1 MSRCQRMDEHAMELD
16 SVTLE
21 VLSRKLAAITD
32 EMYFSVQRAS
42 RSSYVKEAAD
52 FAVALLDMNGEVFA
66 YPPSATFAFLID
78 TEFKSTIDA
87 VPNLAPGDVIIT
99 NDPYTSNGLSTH
111 LPDLHLI
118 MPYFMDGTI
127 IAYGWSFV
135 HCSDI
140 GGSLPGSV
148 SPALTSIYQ
157 EGMRIPPMK
166 LVRAGE
172 LNADLIG
179 LLRVNSRMAE
189 VVIGD
194 LKAMLGALE
203 TGHLRIKDLVAKQG
217 VERLLAAERDLIEYT
232 ALKAREVLRR
242 IPDGDYEFWDVLD
255 DDMISGIP
263 IRVRLCMRVRDGMV
277 ELDVTGTDPQVRTA
291 YNVPSM
297 GKRMY
302 WLSFRMTTILTTLDP
317 LMPHNAGLYRSITVV
332 NPRGSVLNAEY
343 PDAVSVRNS
352 VPYRLFDCIT
362 GAVMQATPDLLPAP
376 SGGSVITVS
385 LSEIGPDGA
394 SRVVEVIEPL
404 RCGTGAR
411 KGADGTDVR
420 DNNLNNMKNQPIELV
435 EAQSSLRFLEYDIRP
450 DSGGPGQWRGG
461 VGQALTV
468 EILCDGGIFLARGMD
483 RMRFPSWG
491 VAGGKPGAPLRAIH
505 NRGRPDER
513 ALGKI
518 HELHVRKGDTVTLL
532 MPGGAGFGDPYL
544 RDPETVLSDV
554 RRGFVS
560 TESAA
565 RDYGVAIADGRIDAR
580 QTATLRAQHS
590 NEAPAQFTFAA
601 ERSAWESVFTDARMS
616 ELNKRLYALPKVLRH
631 EVRTRVFEA
640 AVPGISAPARPPLTE
655 LIPDF
660 AAAAARFDRA
670 LAELAAGHE

>member
-1 MSRCQRMDEHAMELD
+1 MELD

-52 FAVALLDMNGEVFA
+52 FAVALLDVNGEVFA

-87 VPNLAPGDVIIT
+87 VPDLAPGDVIIT

-118 MPYFMDGTI
+118 MPYFEHGQI
-127 IAYGWSFV
+127 VAFGWSFV

-172 LNADLIG
+172 LNADFIAI
-179 LLRVNSRMAE
+179 LRVNSRMAE

-194 LKAMLGALE
+194 LRAMLGALE
-203 TGHLRIKDLVAKQG
+203 TGYLRIQDLIAKQG
-217 VERLLAAERDLIEYT
+217 VARLLAAERDLIEYT
-232 ALKAREVLRR
+232 ALKAREVLRK
-242 IPDGDYEFWDVLD
+242 IPDGDYEFSDVLD

-263 IRVRLCMRVRDGMV
+263 IRVRLIMRARDGNV

-302 WLSFRMTTILTTLDP
+302 WLSFRLTTILTTLDP

-332 NPRGSVLNAEY
+332 NPPGSVLNAEY

-352 VPYRLFDCIT
+352 VPYRLFDSIT

-376 SGGSVITVS
+376 SGGAIVTVS
-385 LSEIGPDGA
+385 LSEIA
-394 SRVVEVIEPL
+394 SNGYSREVQVIQPL
-404 RCGTGAR
+404 RCGTGALHGR
-411 KGADGTDVR
+411 DGTDVR

-435 EAQSSLRFLEYDIRP
+435 EAQSSARIIEYDIRQ
-450 DSGGPGQWRGG
+450 DSGGPGRWRGG
-461 VGQALTV
+461 VGQTLTV
-468 EILCDGGIFLARGMD
+468 EVLCDGGILLARGMD

-491 VAGGKPGAPLRAIH
+491 VANGRPGATMCAIL
-505 NRGRPDER
+505 NRGRSDER
-513 ALGKI
+513 VLGKI
-518 HELHVRKGDTVTLL
+518 HELHVR
-532 MPGGAGFGDPYL
+532 
-544 RDPETVLSDV
+544 
-554 RRGFVS
+554 
-560 TESAA
+560 
-565 RDYGVAIADGRIDAR
+565 
-580 QTATLRAQHS
+580 
-590 NEAPAQFTFAA
+590 N
-601 ERSAWESVFTDARMS
+601 
-616 ELNKRLYALPKVLRH
+616 
-631 EVRTRVFEA
+631 
-640 AVPGISAPARPPLTE
+640 
-655 LIPDF
+655 
-660 AAAAARFDRA
+660 
-670 LAELAAGHE
+670 

>member
-1 MSRCQRMDEHAMELD
+1 MELD

-52 FAVALLDMNGEVFA
+52 FAVALLDVNGEVFA

-87 VPNLAPGDVIIT
+87 VPDLAPGDVIIT

-111 LPDLHLI
+111 LPDLHLLA
-118 MPYFMDGTI
+118 PYFVNGKI

-172 LNADLIG
+172 VNADFIG
-179 LLRVNSRMAE
+179 LLRVNSRMPE

-203 TGHLRIKDLVAKQG
+203 TGNRRLQDLIAKQG
-217 VERLLAAERDLIEYT
+217 VARLLAAQRDLLEYT

-242 IPDGDYEFWDVLD
+242 IPDGDYEFWDLLD

-263 IRVRLCMRVRDGMV
+263 IRVRLCMRVRDGAV
-277 ELDVTGTDPQVRTA
+277 ELDLTGTDPQVRTA

-302 WLSFRMTTILTTLDP
+302 WLSFRLTTILTTFDP

-343 PDAVSVRNS
+343 PDSVSVRNS
-352 VPYRLFDCIT
+352 VPYRLFDCVT
-362 GAVMQATPDLLPAP
+362 GAVIKATPELLPAP
-376 SGGSVITVS
+376 SGGAMVTVS
-385 LSEIGPDGA
+385 LAEIASDGF
-394 SRVVEVIEPL
+394 SRVVEVIQPM
-404 RCGTGAR
+404 RCGTGAFNGR
-411 KGADGTDVR
+411 DGIDVR
-420 DNNLNNMKNQPIELV
+420 DNSLNNMKNQPIEQV
-435 EAQSSLRFLEYDIRP
+435 EAQSSLRIVEYDIRV

-461 VGQALTV
+461 VGQSLTV
-468 EILCDGGIFLARGMD
+468 QILCDGGIFLARGLD
-483 RMRFPSWG
+483 RMRFPGWG
-491 VAGGKPGAPLRAIH
+491 VAGGRPGAPLRAIL
-505 NRGRPDER
+505 NRGRPGER
-513 ALGKI
+513 VLGKI
-518 HELHVRKGDTVTLL
+518 HELHVRNGDTVTLL
-532 MPGGAGFGDPYL
+532 MPGGAGFGDPFL
-544 RDPETVLSDV
+544 RDPEAVLSDV

-560 TESAA
+560 VEAAA
-565 RDYGVAIADGRIDAR
+565 RDYGVAIADEKIDAN
-580 QTATLRAQHS
+580 QTDALRARRS
-590 NEAPAQFTFAA
+590 NADPPAAFGFDP
-601 ERSAWESVFTDARMS
+601 ERAAWESVFTDARMS
-616 ELNKRLYALPKVLRH
+616 ELNRCLYAMPKVRRQD
-631 EVRTRVFEA
+631 VRASLFEA
-640 AVPGISAPARPPLTE
+640 AVPGISSPTRPPLTE
-655 LIPDF
+655 LMSDP
-660 AAAAARFDRA
+660 AAAAARLDAALGRLAGRA
-670 LAELAAGHE
+670 

>member
-1 MSRCQRMDEHAMELD
+1 MELD

-52 FAVALLDMNGEVFA
+52 FAVALLDVNGEVFA

-87 VPNLAPGDVIIT
+87 VPNLVPGDVIIT

-118 MPYFMDGTI
+118 MPYFEDGQI

-172 LNADLIG
+172 MNADFIA
-179 LLRVNSRMAE
+179 LLRVNSRMAD

-203 TGHLRIKDLVAKQG
+203 TGNHRLQDLIAKQG
-217 VERLLAAERDLIEYT
+217 VQRLLAAERDLLEYT
-232 ALKAREVLRR
+232 ALKARDVLRR
-242 IPDGDYEFWDVLD
+242 IPDGDYEFWDLLD

-263 IRVRLCMRVRDGMV
+263 IRVRLTMRVRDGAV

-302 WLSFRMTTILTTLDP
+302 WLSFRLTTLLTTFDP
-317 LMPHNAGLYRSITVV
+317 LMPHNAGLYRSISVV
-332 NPRGSVLNAEY
+332 NPHGSVLNAEY
-343 PDAVSVRNS
+343 PDAVCVRNS
-352 VPYRLFDCIT
+352 VPYRLFDSIT
-362 GAVMQATPDLLPAP
+362 GAIMQATPDLLPAP
-376 SGGSVITVS
+376 SGGAIVTVS
-385 LSEIGPDGA
+385 LAEIASDGF
-394 SRVVEVIEPL
+394 SRVVEVIQPL
-404 RCGTGAR
+404 RCGTGALNGR
-411 KGADGTDVR
+411 DGTDVR

-468 EILCDGGIFLARGMD
+468 QILCDGGIFLARGMD
-483 RMRFPSWG
+483 RMRFPGWG
-491 VAGGKPGAPLRAIH
+491 VAGGRPGAPLRAIL
-505 NRGRPDER
+505 NRGRPDECV
-513 ALGKI
+513 LGKI
-518 HELHVRKGDTVTLL
+518 HELHVRNGDTVTLL
-532 MPGGAGFGDPYL
+532 MPGGAGFGDPFR
-544 RDPETVLSDV
+544 RDPEAVLSDV
-554 RRGFVS
+554 ERGFV
-560 TESAA
+560 TIEGAA
-565 RDYGVAIADGRIDAR
+565 RDYGVAITDGRIDR
-580 QTATLRAQHS
+580 QGTEALRAKLS
-590 NEAPAQFTFAA
+590 NAEPPGSFAFDP
-601 ERSAWESVFTDARMS
+601 ERAAWESVFSDSRMS
-616 ELNKRLYALPKVLRH
+616 RLNRQLYSLPKAIRQD
-631 EVRTRVFEA
+631 VRTRLFET
-640 AVPGISAPARPPLTE
+640 AVPGISSPTRPPLAE
-655 LIPDF
+655 LMPDPET
-660 AAAAARFDRA
+660 AAARLDAA
-670 LAELAAGHE
+670 LAQLAAGRA

>member
-1 MSRCQRMDEHAMELD
+1 MELD

-52 FAVALLDMNGEVFA
+52 FAVALLDVNGEVFA

-87 VPNLAPGDVIIT
+87 VPNLVPGDVIIT

-118 MPYFMDGTI
+118 MPYFHDGEI
-127 IAYGWSFV
+127 VAYGWSFV

-157 EGMRIPPMK
+157 EGIRIPPMK

-172 LNADLIG
+172 LNADFIAI
-179 LLRVNSRMAE
+179 LRVNSRMAE

-203 TGHLRIKDLVAKQG
+203 TGYLRIQDLIAKQG
-217 VERLLAAERDLIEYT
+217 AARLLAAERDLIAYT
-232 ALKAREVLRR
+232 ALKAREVLRK
-242 IPDGDYEFWDVLD
+242 IPDGDYEFSDVLD

-263 IRVRLCMRVRDGMV
+263 IRVRLCMRVRDGNV

-291 YNVPSM
+291 YNTPSM

-302 WLSFRMTTILTTLDP
+302 WLSFRLTTILTTLDP

-376 SGGSVITVS
+376 SGGSVMTVS
-385 LSEIGPDGA
+385 LSEIAPDGF
-394 SRVVEVIEPL
+394 SRVLEVIEPL

-435 EAQSSLRFLEYDIRP
+435 EAEASIRYVEYDVRP

-461 VGQALTV
+461 VGQTLTV

-483 RMRFPSWG
+483 RIRFPAWG
-491 VAGGKPGAPLRAIH
+491 VAGGMPGAPLRAIL

-518 HELHVRKGDTVTLL
+518 HELHVRKGDTVTML

-544 RDPETVLSDV
+544 RDPDSVLSDV

-560 TESAA
+560 RESAE
-565 RDYGVAIADGRIDAR
+565 RDYGVAIDNNRLNTAKTAALRRR
-580 QTATLRAQHS
+580 QS
-590 NEAPAQFTFAA
+590 NEKPAQFIFAP
-601 ERSAWESVFTDARMS
+601 ERAAWERIFSDARMRR
-616 ELNKRLYALPKVLRH
+616 LNDHLYALPKVLRH

-640 AVPGISAPARPPLTE
+640 AVPGISAPNRPSLIE
-655 LIPDF
+655 LAPDP
-660 AAAAARFDRA
+660 AAAAARLDNA
-670 LAELAAGHE
+670 LAKLTAISA

>member
-1 MSRCQRMDEHAMELD
+1 MELD

-52 FAVALLDMNGEVFA
+52 FAVALLDVNGEVFA

-87 VPNLAPGDVIIT
+87 VPDLAPGDVIIT

-118 MPYFMDGTI
+118 MPYFHDGKI

-135 HCSDI
+135 HCSDV

-157 EGMRIPPMK
+157 EGFRIPPMK
-166 LVRAGE
+166 LVHGGK
-172 LNADLIG
+172 LNAEFIAI
-179 LLRVNSRMAE
+179 LRVNSRMAE

-203 TGHLRIKDLVAKQG
+203 TGHLRIQDLIAKQG
-217 VERLLAAERDLIEYT
+217 AARLLAAERDLIEYT
-232 ALKAREVLRR
+232 ALKAREVLRK
-242 IPDGDYEFWDVLD
+242 IPDGDYDFSDVLD

-263 IRVRLCMRVRDGMV
+263 IRVRLCMRVRDGNV

-302 WLSFRMTTILTTLDP
+302 WLSFRLTTILTTLDP

-376 SGGSVITVS
+376 SGGSVMTVS
-385 LSEIGPDGA
+385 LSEIGPDGF

-411 KGADGTDVR
+411 RGADGTDVR
-420 DNNLNNMKNQPIELV
+420 DNTLNNMKNQPIELV
-435 EAQSSLRFLEYDIRP
+435 EAQTSLRYLEYDIRP

-461 VGQALTV
+461 VGQTLTV

-491 VAGGKPGAPLRAIH
+491 VAGGKPGGPLRAIF

-518 HELHVRKGDTVTLL
+518 HELHVRKGDTVTME
-532 MPGGAGFGDPYL
+532 MPGGAGFGDPFL
-544 RDPETVLSDV
+544 RDPEAVLSDV

-560 TESAA
+560 VESAEH
-565 RDYGVAIADGRIDAR
+565 DYGVAIENGQVNTAKTAELRPR
-580 QTATLRAQHS
+580 QS
-590 NEAPAQFTFAA
+590 NEKPPQFGFAP
-601 ERSAWESVFTDARMS
+601 ERALWEKIFTDARMGQ
-616 ELNKRLYALPKVLRH
+616 LNDRLYALPKVLRH

-640 AVPGISAPARPPLTE
+640 TVPGISAPNRPPLTE
-655 LIPDF
+655 LTPDP
-660 AAAAARFDRA
+660 AAAAARLDKA
-670 LAELAAGHE
+670 LAELTAARA

>member
-1 MSRCQRMDEHAMELD
+1 MELD

-52 FAVALLDMNGEVFA
+52 FAVALLDVNGEVFA

-87 VPNLAPGDVIIT
+87 VPDLAPGDVIIT

-111 LPDLHLI
+111 LPDLHLLA
-118 MPYFMDGTI
+118 PYFVNGKI

-172 LNADLIG
+172 VNADFIG
-179 LLRVNSRMAE
+179 LLRVNSRMPE

-203 TGHLRIKDLVAKQG
+203 TGNRRLQDLIAKQG
-217 VERLLAAERDLIEYT
+217 VARLLAAQRDLLEYT

-242 IPDGDYEFWDVLD
+242 IPDGDYEFWDLLD

-263 IRVRLCMRVRDGMV
+263 IRVRLCMRVRDGAV
-277 ELDVTGTDPQVRTA
+277 ELDLTGTDPQVRTA

-302 WLSFRMTTILTTLDP
+302 WLSFRLTTILTTFDP

-343 PDAVSVRNS
+343 PDSVSVRNS
-352 VPYRLFDCIT
+352 VPYRLFDCVT
-362 GAVMQATPDLLPAP
+362 GAVIKATPELLPAP
-376 SGGSVITVS
+376 SGGAMVTVS
-385 LSEIGPDGA
+385 LAEIASDGF
-394 SRVVEVIEPL
+394 SRVVEVIQPM
-404 RCGTGAR
+404 RCGTGAFNGR
-411 KGADGTDVR
+411 DGIDVR
-420 DNNLNNMKNQPIELV
+420 DNSLNNMKNQPIEQV
-435 EAQSSLRFLEYDIRP
+435 EAQSSLRIVEYDIRV

-461 VGQALTV
+461 VGQSLTV
-468 EILCDGGIFLARGMD
+468 QILCDGGIFLARGLD
-483 RMRFPSWG
+483 RMRFPGWG
-491 VAGGKPGAPLRAIH
+491 VAGGRPGAPLRAIL
-505 NRGRPDER
+505 NRGRPGER
-513 ALGKI
+513 VLGKI
-518 HELHVRKGDTVTLL
+518 HELHVRNGDTVTLL
-532 MPGGAGFGDPYL
+532 MPGGAGFGDPFL
-544 RDPETVLSDV
+544 RDPEAVLSDV

-560 TESAA
+560 VEAAA
-565 RDYGVAIADGRIDAR
+565 RDYGVAIADEKIDAN
-580 QTATLRAQHS
+580 QTEALRARRS
-590 NEAPAQFTFAA
+590 NADPPAAFGFDP
-601 ERSAWESVFTDARMS
+601 ERAAWESVFTDARMS
-616 ELNKRLYALPKVLRH
+616 ELNRCLYAMPKVRRQD
-631 EVRTRVFEA
+631 VRASLFEA
-640 AVPGISAPARPPLTE
+640 AVPGISSPTRPPLTE
-655 LIPDF
+655 LMSDP
-660 AAAAARFDRA
+660 AAAAARLDAALGRLAGRA
-670 LAELAAGHE
+670 

>member
-1 MSRCQRMDEHAMELD
+1 MELD

-21 VLSRKLAAITD
+21 ILSRKLAAITD
-32 EMYFSVQRAS
+32 EMYYSVQRAS

-52 FAVALLDMNGEVFA
+52 FAVALLDLNGEVFA

-87 VPNLAPGDVIIT
+87 VPDLAPGDVVIT

-118 MPYFMDGTI
+118 APYFVDGEI
-127 IAYGWSFV
+127 VAYGWSFV

-140 GGSLPGSV
+140 GGSIPGSV

-157 EGMRIPPMK
+157 EGLRIPPMK
-166 LVRAGE
+166 LVRRGE
-172 LNADLIG
+172 LNADFIA

-203 TGHLRIKDLVAKQG
+203 TANRRLMELIAKQG
-217 VERLLAAERDLIEYT
+217 VPRLLAAQRDVIEYS

-255 DDMISGIP
+255 DDMVSGIP
-263 IRVRLCMRVRDGMV
+263 IRVRLTMRVRDGTV
-277 ELDVTGTDPQVRTA
+277 ELDLTGTDPQVRTA

-302 WLSFRMTTILTTLDP
+302 WLTFRLTTILTTFDP
-317 LMPHNAGLYRSITVV
+317 SMPHNIGMYRWITVV

-352 VPYRLFDCIT
+352 VPYRLFDSIT
-362 GAVMQATPDLLPAP
+362 GAVMQATPNLLPAP
-376 SGGSVITVS
+376 SGGAIVTVS
-385 LSEIGPDGA
+385 LSEIGANGY
-394 SRVVEVIEPL
+394 SREVQVIQPL
-404 RCGTGAR
+404 RCGTGALSGR
-411 KGADGTDVR
+411 DGTDVR

-435 EAQSSLRFLEYDIRP
+435 EAQSSARIIEYDIRP
-450 DSGGPGQWRGG
+450 DSGAPGKWRGG
-461 VGQALTV
+461 VGQSLTV
-468 EILCDGGIFLARGMD
+468 EVLCDGGILLARGMD

-491 VAGGKPGAPLRAIH
+491 VAGGRPGAPMRAVL
-505 NRGRPDER
+505 NLGRPDER
-513 ALGKI
+513 LLGKL
-518 HELHVRKGDTVTLL
+518 HELHVRRGDTLTLL
-532 MPGGAGFGDPYL
+532 MPGGAGFGDPFE
-544 RDPETVLSDV
+544 RDPDAVLSDV

-560 TESAA
+560 VAA
-565 RDYGVAIADGRIDAR
+565 AASDYGVSVVGGTVDAALTAKLRAGRANT
-580 QTATLRAQHS
+580 TATFNFGPERELW
-590 NEAPAQFTFAA
+590 EA
-601 ERSAWESVFTDARMS
+601 VFTDARMQA
-616 ELNKRLYALPKVLRH
+616 LNRHLYALPKALRQ
-631 EVRTRVFEA
+631 EVRAQVLER
-640 AVPGISAPARPPLTE
+640 AVPGICSPDRPPLAE
-655 LIPDF
+655 LVRDP
-660 AAAAARFDRA
+660 AAAAARLEAA
-670 LAELAAGHE
+670 LAELAPA

>member
-1 MSRCQRMDEHAMELD
+1 MELD

-52 FAVALLDMNGEVFA
+52 FAVALLGVDGEVFA

-87 VPNLAPGDVIIT
+87 VPDLVPGDVIIT

-118 MPYFMDGTI
+118 APYFVDGSI
-127 IAYGWSFV
+127 VAYGWSFV

-179 LLRVNSRMAE
+179 LLRLNSRMPE

-203 TGHLRIKDLVAKQG
+203 TGNRRLQDLIAKQG
-217 VERLLAAERDLIEYT
+217 VSRVLAAQRDLLEYT
-232 ALKAREVLRR
+232 ALKARAVLRR

-263 IRVRLCMRVRDGMV
+263 IRVRLTMRVRDGAV

-302 WLSFRMTTILTTLDP
+302 WLSFRMTTLLTTLDP

-332 NPRGSVLNAEY
+332 NPRGTVLNAEY

-362 GAVMQATPDLLPAP
+362 GAVMKATPDLLPAP

-385 LSEIGPDGA
+385 LAEIAADGF

-411 KGADGTDVR
+411 NGADGTDVR

-435 EAQSSLRFLEYDIRP
+435 EAQTSVRYLEYDIRP
-450 DSGGPGQWRGG
+450 DSGGPGRWRGG

-468 EILCDGGIFLARGMD
+468 EILCDGGIYLARGMD
-483 RMRFPSWG
+483 RMRFPAWG
-491 VAGGKPGAPLRAIH
+491 VAGGRPGAPMRAIF
-505 NRGRPDER
+505 NWGRPDER
-513 ALGKI
+513 VLGKI
-518 HELHVRKGDTVTLL
+518 HELHVRKGDTVTIL
-532 MPGGAGFGDPYL
+532 MPGGAGFGDPL
-544 RDPETVLSDV
+544 QRDAEAVLSDL

-560 TESAA
+560 TEAA
-565 RDYGVAIADGRIDAR
+565 SRDYGVAITNGSID
-580 QTATLRAQHS
+580 TGATERLRARRS
-590 NEAPAQFTFAA
+590 NTDPPAQFGFHL
-601 ERSAWESVFTDARMS
+601 ERALWEHVFTDDRMTR
-616 ELNKRLYALPKVLRH
+616 LNRHLYALPKVLRH
-631 EVRTRVFEA
+631 EVRTQVFEI
-640 AVPGISAPARPPLTE
+640 AVPGISVPTRGPLEE
-655 LIPDF
+655 LVPD
-660 AAAAARFDRA
+660 AAAAGARLDAA
-670 LAELAAGHE
+670 LAQLPAIGA

>member
-1 MSRCQRMDEHAMELD
+1 
-16 SVTLE
+16 

-52 FAVALLDMNGEVFA
+52 FAVALLGVDGEVFA

-87 VPNLAPGDVIIT
+87 VPDLAPGDVIIT

-118 MPYFMDGTI
+118 APFFVDGNI
-127 IAYGWSFV
+127 VAYGWSFV

-179 LLRVNSRMAE
+179 LLRLNSRMPE

-203 TGHLRIKDLVAKQG
+203 TGNRRLQDLIAKQG
-217 VERLLAAERDLIEYT
+217 VARLLAAQRDLLEYT
-232 ALKAREVLRR
+232 ALKARAVLRR

-263 IRVRLCMRVRDGMV
+263 IRVRLTMRVRDGAV

-302 WLSFRMTTILTTLDP
+302 WLSFRMTTLLTTLDP

-332 NPRGSVLNAEY
+332 NPRGTVLNAEY

-362 GAVMQATPDLLPAP
+362 GAVMKATPDLLPAP

-385 LSEIGPDGA
+385 LAEIAADGF

-411 KGADGTDVR
+411 NGADGTDVR

-435 EAQSSLRFLEYDIRP
+435 EAQTSVRYLEYDIRP

-468 EILCDGGIFLARGMD
+468 EILCDGGIYLARGMD
-483 RMRFPSWG
+483 RMRFPAWG
-491 VAGGKPGAPLRAIH
+491 VAGGRPGAPMRAIF
-505 NRGRPDER
+505 NQGRPDER
-513 ALGKI
+513 VLGKI
-518 HELHVRKGDTVTLL
+518 HELHVRKGDTVTML
-532 MPGGAGFGDPYL
+532 MPGGAGFGDPFQ
-544 RDPETVLSDV
+544 RDAEAVLSDV

-560 TESAA
+560 IDAA
-565 RDYGVAIADGRIDAR
+565 SRDYGVAIANGRIDAGETGR
-580 QTATLRAQHS
+580 LRARRS
-590 NEAPAQFTFAA
+590 NTDPPEQFGFHPERALWEA
-601 ERSAWESVFTDARMS
+601 VFTDNRMTR
-616 ELNKRLYALPKVLRH
+616 LNQHLYALPKVLRH
-631 EVRTRVFEA
+631 EVRTQVFEA
-640 AVPGISAPARPPLTE
+640 AVPGISVPTRGSLKE
-655 LIPDF
+655 LMPDP
-660 AAAAARFDRA
+660 AAAAARLDAA
-670 LAELAAGHE
+670 LAQLPAIGA

>member
-1 MSRCQRMDEHAMELD
+1 MELD

-52 FAVALLDMNGEVFA
+52 FAVALLDVNGEVFA

-87 VPNLAPGDVIIT
+87 VPDLAPGDVIIT

-118 MPYFMDGTI
+118 APYFIDGAI
-127 IAYGWSFV
+127 VAYGWSFV

-140 GGSLPGSV
+140 GGGLPGSV

-166 LVRAGE
+166 LVRAGV
-172 LNADLIG
+172 LNADFIG
-179 LLRVNSRMAE
+179 LLRVNSRMPE

-203 TGHLRIKDLVAKQG
+203 TGHRRLQDLVAKQG
-217 VERLLAAERDLIEYT
+217 VKRLLAAERDVLEYT
-232 ALKAREVLRR
+232 ALKARDVLRR
-242 IPDGDYEFWDVLD
+242 IPDGDYEFWDLLD

-263 IRVRLCMRVRDGMV
+263 IRVRLCMRVRDGAV
-277 ELDVTGTDPQVRTA
+277 ELDVTGSDPQVRTA

-302 WLSFRMTTILTTLDP
+302 WLSFRLTTILTTLDP
-317 LMPHNAGLYRSITVV
+317 LMPHNAGLYRSISVV
-332 NPRGSVLNAEY
+332 NPRGSVLHAEY

-352 VPYRLFDCIT
+352 VPYRLFDSIT

-376 SGGSVITVS
+376 SGGAIVTVS
-385 LSEIGPDGA
+385 LAEIASDGF
-394 SRVVEVIEPL
+394 SRVVEVIQPL
-404 RCGTGAR
+404 RCGTGALNGR
-411 KGADGTDVR
+411 DGTDVR

-435 EAQSSLRFLEYDIRP
+435 EAQSSLRFVEYDIRP
-450 DSGGPGQWRGG
+450 NSGGAGQWRGG

-468 EILCDGGIFLARGMD
+468 QVLCDGGILLARGMD
-483 RMRFPSWG
+483 RMRFPGWG
-491 VAGGKPGAPLRAIH
+491 VAGGKPGAPLRALL
-505 NRGRPDER
+505 NRGRPDQRE
-513 ALGKI
+513 LGKI

-532 MPGGAGFGDPYL
+532 MPGGAGFGNPFL
-544 RDPETVLSDV
+544 RAPEAVLSDV
-554 RRGFVS
+554 ERGFVS
-560 TESAA
+560 IERAA
-565 RDYGVAIADGRIDAR
+565 RDYGVAIVDGRVDAEE
-580 QTATLRAQHS
+580 TAVLRSKLS
-590 NEAPAQFTFAA
+590 NIEPPRGFSFDPERLTWEA
-601 ERSAWESVFTDARMS
+601 VFTDRRMS
-616 ELNKRLYALPKVLRH
+616 ELNRCLYALPKAIRQD
-631 EVRTRVFEA
+631 VRTRLFET
-640 AVPGISAPARPPLTE
+640 AVPGISSPARPPLATLISDTE
-655 LIPDF
+655 
-660 AAAAARFDRA
+660 AAAARLDAA
-670 LAELAAGHE
+670 LAQLAAARA

>member
-1 MSRCQRMDEHAMELD
+1 MELD

-52 FAVALLDMNGEVFA
+52 FAVALLDVNGDVFA

-87 VPNLAPGDVIIT
+87 VADLSPGDVIIT

-118 MPYFMDGTI
+118 APYFVDRRI
-127 IAYGWSFV
+127 VAYGWSFV

-157 EGMRIPPMK
+157 EGFRIPPMK
-166 LVRAGE
+166 LVRGGV
-172 LNADLIG
+172 LNEDFIG

-203 TGHLRIKDLVAKQG
+203 TANRRVQELVIKQS
-217 VERLLAAERDLIEYT
+217 VERLLAAQRDLIDYSAQE
-232 ALKAREVLRR
+232 ARDVLRK
-242 IPDGDYEFWDVLD
+242 IPDGDYEFWDLLD

-263 IRVRLCMRVRDGMV
+263 IRVRLCMRVRDGCV
-277 ELDVTGTDPQVRTA
+277 ELDLNGTDPQVRTA

-302 WLSFRMTTILTTLDP
+302 WLTFRLTTILTTLDP
-317 LMPHNAGLYRSITVV
+317 MMPHNAGMYRSISVV

-343 PDAVSVRNS
+343 PDAVCVRNS
-352 VPYRLFDCIT
+352 VPYRLFDCVT

-376 SGGSVITVS
+376 SGGSMVTVS
-385 LSEIGPDGA
+385 LAEIAADGF
-394 SRVVEVIEPL
+394 SRIVEVIQPL
-404 RCGTGAR
+404 RCGTGGLNGR
-411 KGADGTDVR
+411 DGTDVR

-435 EAQSSLRFLEYDIRP
+435 EAQSSLRIVEYDIRP
-450 DSGGPGQWRGG
+450 DSGGPGKWRGG

-468 EILCDGGIFLARGMD
+468 EILCDGAVFLARGMD

-491 VAGGKPGAPLRAIH
+491 VSGGMPGAPMRAIL
-505 NRGRPDER
+505 NRGRPDETF
-513 ALGKI
+513 LGKI
-518 HELHVRKGDTVTLL
+518 HELHVRRSDTVTLL
-532 MPGGAGFGDPYL
+532 MPGGAGFGDPL
-544 RDPETVLSDV
+544 QRDVEAVLSDV
-554 RRGFVS
+554 ERGFVS
-560 TESAA
+560 VAA
-565 RDYGVAIADGRIDAR
+565 ASRDYGVAIVDGRVDAE
-580 QTATLRAQHS
+580 QTAMLR
-590 NEAPAQFTFAA
+590 A
-601 ERSAWESVFTDARMS
+601 ERSNAQPPTAFSFNPERAAWETVFTDDRMS
-616 ELNKRLYALPKVLRH
+616 RLNRYLYQLPKAVRH
-631 EVRTRVFEA
+631 DARTRLFET
-640 AVPGISAPARPPLTE
+640 AVPGISSPTRASLTD
-655 LIPDF
+655 LMPDPS
-660 AAAAARFDRA
+660 AAASRLDAALDQLACPRA
-670 LAELAAGHE
+670 